1 MRKFIVVFV
10 YYAHFVPSS
19 ALYTESSSSW
29 TTPIR
34 KSCNIFTIDRM
45 SMSIYLLFITSLT
58 VFLLFSELVSRVCVC
73 VVYVFAFTSA
83 SLRFVAWYQYEWIVE
98 KSNSKIFYSIDK
110 IIATKLKNKIIAKE
124 NRWQVQ
130 MKWIWRF
137 LGQHKKPSCC
147 DI

>member
-73 VVYVFAFTSA
+73 VCFYFSIITICCLISIWVNCGEKQQQNLLFHRQNNCHETEKQNHCKRKSMA
-83 SLRFVAWYQYEWIVE
+83 STNEM
-98 KSNSKIFYSIDK
+98 N
-110 IIATKLKNKIIAKE
+110 LKVS
-124 NRWQVQ
+124 W
-130 MKWIWRF
+130 
-137 LGQHKKPSCC
+137 ST
-147 DI
+147 